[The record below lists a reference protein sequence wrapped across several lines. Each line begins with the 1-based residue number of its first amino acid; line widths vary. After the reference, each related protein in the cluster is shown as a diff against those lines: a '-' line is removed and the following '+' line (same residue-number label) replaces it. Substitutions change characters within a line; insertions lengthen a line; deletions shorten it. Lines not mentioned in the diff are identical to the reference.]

1 MIIDI
6 TIRFRHGIK
15 HIHFNKRLDHKKVK
29 KRAITEM
36 TLLLTIQPLYV
47 VTKPERG
54 KKEIK
59 RSRRGGGE

>member
-1 MIIDI
+1 
-6 TIRFRHGIK
+6 
-15 HIHFNKRLDHKKVK
+15 
-29 KRAITEM
+29 M